1 MAALFAEGR
10 HPNADQITADL
21 TRAQAS
27 QKDAVAAT
35 ELGKPF
41 PRPEDTPAF
50 KVAVARRAAEV
61 NVANGAS
68 RDTVLAAAERARIRT
83 EVGREMFAEAYGR
96 NPKDPR
102 ELSSFIARNSR
113 STTQRDRR
121 VRPDVHPG
129 QVGVGAVGDR
139 PTARRRR
146 DHRRAPRRRRR
157 RPGLAGAGSQLHPR
171 RAAPGCGS
179 WTPPACSP
187 RRSTTATPAPATPTC
202 TPTSRSPPRS
212 RPGRGRHPGRWLA
225 LDARVLFKATVTA
238 SERYNTRIEA
248 ELHRRLG
255 VTFQPR
261 SDADAA
267 AAAGKRTIRE
277 IAGVPEELSE
287 IWSKRRARID
297 VRRAALAV
305 AFQAEHGR
313 PPTPVEALKLAQQAT
328 LETRDAKHEPRSE
341 AQQRAT
347 WRAEAAHLLG
357 SPDRVDTL
365 VRDVVPAASMRRKA
379 RDRPPSHC
387 CAVTGPS
394 RPGRR
399 ADHPG
404 PGGGRGRP
412 VDVAGVARPLRGG
425 TAGARQRTRWCPR
438 WGRRRAGRPD
448 RAPGAAPVPVHPA
461 DPTRPG
467 AHGPR
472 LTGPAAPPGRLQ
484 RVRRRRLPAVHLSHR
499 PGRRGVPGRG
509 RTPPR
514 RTSRHRP
521 RRRHGPA
528 GVGRQRPQPQH
539 RPGAPGPADGHL
551 RRPRPAGHRPGRIRQ
566 DHRDVRADRRL
577 DRRRWNRPRPGAL
590 RRGR

>member
-1 MAALFAEGR
+1 MSIHKLTAGDGYAYLTRQVAALDATDMQHTGLADYYSQRGEVPGRWAGSALADVDMTAGQEVTADQMAALFAEGR

-139 PTARRRR
+139 PTARRRA
-146 DHRRAPRRRRR
+146 DHRRPPRRRRR

-171 RAAPGCGS
+171 RAGNGVQQLD
-179 WTPPACSP
+179 
-187 RRSTTATPAPATPTC
+187 TTGLLAAAFDHRD
-202 TPTSRSPPRS
+202 SRAGDPDLHTHVAVSSKVRV
-212 RPGRGRHPGRWLA
+212 RAADGTPGRWLA

-347 WRAEAAHLLG
+347 WRTEAAHLLG
-357 SPDRVDTL
+357 SPDRVDKL
-365 VRDVVPAASMRRKA
+365 VRDVVPAASTRRRA
-379 RDRPPSHC
+379 RDRLHQSTAVRSPS
-387 CAVTGPS
+387 S
-394 RPGRR
+394 
-399 ADHPG
+399 
-404 PGGGRGRP
+404 
-412 VDVAGVARPLRGG
+412 
-425 TAGARQRTRWCPR
+425 
-438 WGRRRAGRPD
+438 
-448 RAPGAAPVPVHPA
+448 APAW
-461 DPTRPG
+461 
-467 AHGPR
+467 
-472 LTGPAAPPGRLQ
+472 
-484 RVRRRRLPAVHLSHR
+484 S
-499 PGRRGVPGRG
+499 
-509 RTPPR
+509 
-514 RTSRHRP
+514 TS
-521 RRRHGPA
+521 
-528 GVGRQRPQPQH
+528 
-539 RPGAPGPADGHL
+539 
-551 RRPRPAGHRPGRIRQ
+551 
-566 DHRDVRADRRL
+566 
-577 DRRRWNRPRPGAL
+577 
-590 RRGR
+590 